1 MAKLINKSLFVLSLL
16 FVFQT
21 VSAEQVEKRDN
32 YKIHYSAFGSTVL
45 KPEIASHYQLVRSRY
60 QGVINIAVTKAK
72 GKTHKPTTA
81 IVTGRTR
88 NLLGQ
93 TQKVTFKEIREGEAI
108 YYLGSFRFNNEE
120 HLSFDINVK
129 PDGNKPPYT
138 VSFKKKFFVD

>member
-1 MAKLINKSLFVLSLL
+1 MVKFINKSLFFLSLL
-16 FVFQT
+16 CVVQSAF
-21 VSAEQVEKRDN
+21 AEQVEKRDN

-60 QGVINIAVTKAK
+60 QGVINIAVTQAK
-72 GKTHKPTTA
+72 GTIHKPTTA

-93 TQKVTFKEIREGEAI
+93 TQKVVFKEIREGEAI

-120 HLSFDINVK
+120 HLSFDISVK
-129 PDGNKPPYT
+129 PDANEPPYS